1 MEERCLRKAEA
12 PGSNPGESTVESTK
26 RIIRPRKSTFF
37 GDSMNKACI
46 AILLIVLL
54 ATTGCTIGNTKNL
67 KLSGEVVPSK
77 ISLDNTQP
85 ISLEATVKNDGT
97 ATETITIDV
106 VKTEGVDVK
115 RPDRTQFTLKPGES
129 RVITFE
135 ASLTSDAVPGDYIL
149 EVTVQSQSGEYV
161 GDRAKL
167 RVVKSKG
174 LF

>member
-1 MEERCLRKAEA
+1 
-12 PGSNPGESTVESTK
+12 
-26 RIIRPRKSTFF
+26 
-37 GDSMNKACI
+37 MNKPWI
-46 AILLIVLL
+46 AIVLFALLV
-54 ATTGCTIGNTKNL
+54 TSGCTLGSSNNL

-77 ISLDNTQP
+77 ISLDESKV
-85 ISLEATVKNDGT
+85 ILLEASVKNDGT
-97 ATETITIDV
+97 STETITIDV

-135 ASLTSDAVPGDYIL
+135 ASLTSDAVEGDYIL
-149 EVTVQSQSGEYV
+149 EVAVQSQSGGYV

-167 RVVKSKG
+167 RVVKNKG

>member
-1 MEERCLRKAEA
+1 MDRL
-12 PGSNPGESTVESTK
+12 
-26 RIIRPRKSTFF
+26 IIAL
-37 GDSMNKACI
+37 MLA
-46 AILLIVLL
+46 IVLI
-54 ATTGCTIGNTKNL
+54 TSGCIVGGSGKNL

-77 ISLDNTQP
+77 ISLDDTKS
-85 ISLEATVKNDGT
+85 IVLEASIKNDGT

-115 RPDRTQFTLKPGES
+115 KPERTIFTLKPGE
-129 RVITFE
+129 RRIVTFE

-167 RVVKSKG
+167 RVVKTKG

>member
-1 MEERCLRKAEA
+1 MDR
-12 PGSNPGESTVESTK
+12 SW
-26 RIIRPRKSTFF
+26 
-37 GDSMNKACI
+37 I
-46 AILLIVLL
+46 AIILL
-54 ATTGCTIGNTKNL
+54 AVLVTSGCTIGRAKNL
-67 KLSGEVVPSK
+67 KLNGEVVPSK
-77 ISLDNTQP
+77 ISLDESQP
-85 ISLEATVKNDGT
+85 IVLEATVENGGT
-97 ATETITIDV
+97 ATETIIIDV

-115 RPDRTQFTLKPGES
+115 RPERTQFTLKPGES
-129 RVITFE
+129 RVVTFE

>member
-1 MEERCLRKAEA
+1 MHK
-12 PGSNPGESTVESTK
+12 PW
-26 RIIRPRKSTFF
+26 
-37 GDSMNKACI
+37 I
-46 AILLIVLL
+46 AIVLFAIL
-54 ATTGCTIGNTKNL
+54 VTSGCTLSSSNNL

-77 ISLDNTQP
+77 ISLDESKV
-85 ISLEATVKNDGT
+85 ILLEASVKNDGT

-135 ASLTSDAVPGDYIL
+135 ASLTSDAVQGDYIL
-149 EVTVQSQSGEYV
+149 EVVVQSQSGEYV

-167 RVVKSKG
+167 RVVKNKG